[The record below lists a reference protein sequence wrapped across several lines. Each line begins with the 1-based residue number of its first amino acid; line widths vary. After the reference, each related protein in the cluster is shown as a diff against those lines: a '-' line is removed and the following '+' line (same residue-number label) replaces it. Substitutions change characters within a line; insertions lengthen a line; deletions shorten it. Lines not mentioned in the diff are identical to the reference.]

1 MSALSTLPTKL
12 PRTIR
17 LDPSDTFVFEVA
29 AQPGEWAVSGAF
41 LFDGLVVPDLPV
53 KRRAAFRSGFLGID
67 SLGFSTLAVV
77 SPVTPEEY
85 EAAVAILAA
94 RFCARLGAP
103 EAAALASAQVEFA
116 HAASLC
122 QHPDGTLIALQR
134 SWEAGD
140 IHERFRTLTPRTDTP
155 RDAFRVFEFV
165 ETEDAATL
173 DISERVDLISL
184 SHKRSQS

>member
-1 MSALSTLPTKL
+1 MSEPGHLPLKL

-29 AQPGEWAVSGAF
+29 AEPGEWAVSGAF

-67 SLGFSTLAVV
+67 RLGFSTLAVV
-77 SPVTPEEY
+77 SPATPDEL
-85 EAAVAILAA
+85 EAAVALLAA
-94 RFCARLGAP
+94 RFSARLGAP
-103 EAAALASAQVEFA
+103 EAAALAAAEAEFA

-122 QHPDGTLIALQR
+122 HHPDGTLIALQR
-134 SWEAGD
+134 SWEDGD
-140 IHERFRTLTPRTDTP
+140 IRERFRTLTPRTDTP

-165 ETEDAATL
+165 ESEDDTME
-173 DISERVDLISL
+173 ISERVDLVSL
-184 SHKRSQS
+184 SQNRSQP